1 MTARILLIEDD
12 SALVELL
19 QYNLVAAGYEVA
31 TAESAEQGRALL
43 SQRSFDLLILD
54 WMLPGMSGVDLCAIL
69 RASEQFAWLRILML
83 TARGQ
88 EVDRIQGMSAGADD
102 YLVKPFSIPQ
112 LLARVSSLLAG
123 HASGDH

>member
-1 MTARILLIEDD
+1 MTARILLVEDD

-19 QYNLVAAGYEVA
+19 EYNLVAAGYEVA

-43 SQRSFDLLILD
+43 SQRDFDLLILD
-54 WMLPGMSGVDLCAIL
+54 WMLPGMSGVDFCALL
-69 RASEQFAWLRILML
+69 RGSDQFARLRILML

-88 EVDRIQGMSAGADD
+88 EADRVQGISAGADD
-102 YLVKPFSIPQ
+102 YLVKPFSIPR

-123 HASGDH
+123 QTRGKH